1 MSADDHET
9 AKGDPE
15 LERAFAALRAY
26 DARRAPAF
34 AEMRAKANANE
45 ASKPPTAVRRIASIG
60 LPLLAAAAGLIIV
73 FKSLAVRISAP
84 AMRGGAALGGDDVQ
98 PMQSYAAAKG
108 ATVVPAPIDAGSD
121 AQKAQGD
128 SSVPSTSPSRP

>member
-9 AKGDPE
+9 VKGDPE
-15 LERAFAALRAY
+15 LERAFAALKAY

-73 FKSLAVRISAP
+73 FKSVAGRISAS
-84 AMRGGAALGGDDVQ
+84 ASRGGSALGGPDTPSV
-98 PMQSYAAAKG
+98 PAFAAAPS
-108 ATVVPAPIDAGSD
+108 ATEVSAPVDAGSD
-121 AQKAQGD
+121 AQLKND
-128 SSVPSTSPSRP
+128 SSVPSASTIRR